1 MADSDSI
8 LSVAQLN
15 KQSNDT
21 ILKIAGKYG
30 YDNGSKFAKA
40 FKDTFGVTPNKYKK
54 AESS

>member
-1 MADSDSI
+1 MDNSDSI